1 MSRHISE
8 QYDSE
13 LESLRLRLMQM
24 GGLVERQLHSATRAF
39 VTHDTGR
46 LAEVL
51 AIEAEVNR
59 AELALDDEC
68 VHIIA
73 RRQPAARDLRLLIS
87 IMKAGTDLERVG
99 DETRKIAKMTEQV
112 ATFPIPA
119 NGYAGIQ
126 HLRDLVSRMLTNTLD
141 AFARLDLDA
150 AYGVIA
156 ADAEVD
162 DHFAIID
169 RSLLREIDEHPDY
182 VQRAVNTVWTARAL
196 ERIGDHAKNISEYIV
211 YVVGGRDV
219 RHGGASRGP

>member
-13 LESLRLRLMQM
+13 LESLRLRLMEM
-24 GGLVERQLHSATRAF
+24 GGLVERQLQSATRAF
-39 VTHDTGR
+39 VTHDAG
-46 LAEVL
+46 LAAGVLEV
-51 AIEAEVNR
+51 ETEVNL
-59 AELALDDEC
+59 AELALDDDC

-99 DETRKIAKMTEQV
+99 DETCKIAKMTEQV
-112 ATFPIPA
+112 ATVPIPA

-126 HLRDLVSRMLTNTLD
+126 HLRDLVGRMLTNTLD

-156 ADAEVD
+156 ADADVD

-211 YVVGGRDV
+211 YLIGGRDV
-219 RHGGASRGP
+219 RHRGSLRP

>member
-13 LESLRLRLMQM
+13 LESLNRLLMEM
-24 GGLVERQLHSATRAF
+24 GGLVERQLRSAARAF
-39 VTHDTGR
+39 VTHDTG
-46 LAEVL
+46 LAAEVFTL
-51 AIEAEVNR
+51 ETDVNR
-59 AELALDDEC
+59 LELALDDEC

-99 DETRKIAKMTEQV
+99 DEACKIAKMTEQV
-112 ATFPIPA
+112 ATFPIPD
-119 NGYAGIQ
+119 NGYIGIQ
-126 HLRDLVSRMLTNTLD
+126 HMRDIVIRMLTTTLD

-150 AYGVIA
+150 AYEVIA

-162 DHFAIID
+162 DGFAAVD
-169 RSLLREIDEHPDY
+169 RALLREIDEQSDF

-211 YVVGGRDV
+211 YVIRGRDV
-219 RHGGASRGP
+219 RHPGSARS